1 LEELRVTLAA
11 AQLVVFFG
19 AGVAAFR
26 VWLQHRSRPAAFLAV
41 AFATLG
47 LTLIVN
53 RSFPPHGA
61 GEDLPIVRDLVI
73 VGLAAFPWLLA
84 LFAWSFEPRFP
95 RWLPASGGAVVLLGL
110 WTFWSPGTAFDL
122 GPRTMVETAFV
133 SVFIGVWVVLA
144 GAAAVHLWCAG
155 DTQPLVRARMRL
167 MSVGALVLT
176 AALLLAGSVPTG
188 SNSST
193 PTLAAAMSVVSA
205 LLFLAGFAPPRPL
218 RVWWRGRVTAAW
230 QQMQL
235 ELISATTA
243 EEAARAVAPVV
254 ADLLGGG
261 AAIVAD
267 DGEVL
272 AVARISRSAA
282 ADAAARIVA
291 GEPPAPG
298 DEIVG
303 LDSVSM
309 VIRPTSYTPLFG
321 QDERDLV
328 NGFAGQLRL
337 ALDRA
342 QLFSAE
348 ERGRHELQRARDEE
362 QAMIMGLAHD
372 LRGSSSTLGGY
383 TNLLRASRD
392 EAEREEIMTGI
403 EASSSHLEA
412 LVGSL
417 LDLGRVGANRPR
429 AEPVDLAPVV
439 DEVVGRMEPMHPE
452 VSFHRGALP
461 TVAGDR
467 LELVQVFENLLVN
480 AVRHGGEGARTITL
494 TSEAGDATVT
504 IHVRDDGQ
512 GVDASDRASIFSL
525 FHRGR
530 SAGGL
535 GSGVG
540 LNLVRRIVEAH
551 QGTIEL
557 MDNDPGAH
565 FRLCFP
571 VPTWGLDRDEV
582 SAEA

>member
-1 LEELRVTLAA
+1 VEGLRVTLAA
-11 AQLVVFFG
+11 VQLVVFFG
-19 AGVAAFR
+19 AGVAAFQ
-26 VWLQHRSRPAAFLAV
+26 VWLQHRSRPAAFLAA

-53 RSFPPHGA
+53 RSFPPDGA
-61 GEDLPIVRDLVI
+61 GGDLPIVRDLVI

-122 GPRTMVETAFV
+122 GPRTMTETAFV
-133 SVFIGVWVVLA
+133 IVFTGVWMVLA
-144 GAAAVHLWCAG
+144 GAAAVRLWRAG

-188 SNSST
+188 SNSLT

-205 LLFLAGFAPPRPL
+205 LLFIAGFAPPRPL
-218 RVWWRGRVTAAW
+218 RVWWRNRVTAAW

-243 EEAARAVAPVV
+243 KEAARAVAPVV

-261 AAIVAD
+261 AAIVDD

-303 LDSVSM
+303 LDSVSI
-309 VIRPTSYTPLFG
+309 VIRPTPYTPLFG

-342 QLFSAE
+342 LLFSAE

-372 LRGSSSTLGGY
+372 LRGSSSILGGY
-383 TNLLRASRD
+383 TTLLRSSRD
-392 EAEREEIMTGI
+392 DAEREELMTGI
-403 EASSSHLEA
+403 EASSGHLEA

-429 AEPVDLAPVV
+429 AESVDLGAVV
-439 DEVVGRMEPMHPE
+439 DEVVGRMEPIHPE
-452 VSFHRGALP
+452 VSFHRGGLP

-480 AVRHGGEGARTITL
+480 AVRHGGDGARTITL
-494 TSEAGDATVT
+494 TSEAEEATVT

-512 GVDASDRASIFSL
+512 GVDAGDRASIFSL

-571 VPTWGLDRDEV
+571 VPPSGRHRDEL
-582 SAEA
+582 SIEA